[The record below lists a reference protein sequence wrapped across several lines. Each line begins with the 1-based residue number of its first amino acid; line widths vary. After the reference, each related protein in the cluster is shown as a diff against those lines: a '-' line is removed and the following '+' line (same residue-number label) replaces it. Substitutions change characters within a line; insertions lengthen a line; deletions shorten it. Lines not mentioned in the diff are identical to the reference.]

1 MLFSLSA
8 WFEQLNTTQKFCIF
22 KVLGISFS
30 FFISLAF
37 RMYGLSVYLLAGK
50 LYFQFAKSLIL
61 FLRVEIY
68 SGGSWRSLVSNQ
80 RFIATLSPLQ
90 LLQLLVF
97 NQCILAIY
105 LRFMSNEYVI
115 KNVDWGVYLVM
126 CVSDAV

>member
-1 MLFSLSA
+1 
-8 WFEQLNTTQKFCIF
+8 
-22 KVLGISFS
+22 
-30 FFISLAF
+30 
-37 RMYGLSVYLLAGK
+37 MYGLSVYLLAGK

-115 KNVDWGVYLVM
+115 KNVIEG
-126 CVSDAV
+126 ST